1 MGLDQYGYV
10 VKKHKKNT
18 DFCVYWQLNEVHPE
32 LQRTNM
38 ALLAEWRKHPY
49 LQGWMENLF
58 NLKADAQNFEGY
70 IAPGGLAK
78 EVEINAIAY
87 NLEGERIDIDSE
99 MLETL
104 QNATKE
110 MGEKIIELSKSEKP
124 QRVFNNQPI
133 RLTLTD
139 LEQLETAVLRG
150 ELPVSSGFFWGEDS
164 SEEYKE
170 KDLAFIRDAREALAN
185 NMDVYYSS
193 WW

>member
-10 VKKHKKNT
+10 VKKHRKNT

-150 ELPVSSGFFWGEDS
+150 ELPVSSGFFWGEDA

-170 KDLAFIRDAREALAN
+170 EDLAFIKDAREALAN